1 MINRERIVEYI
12 IDEIMEGDAY
22 LKYLDYYWDNPGK
35 LERDINTLKRML
47 AEVRRLT
54 IFRSRKLDS
63 GAGALGRMVYLI
75 FAAALE
81 VSEKLLGTA
90 EEDLERLITTGSLEM

>member
-1 MINRERIVEYI
+1 MVDRKRIVDFI
-12 IDEIMEGDAY
+12 IDEIVEGEAY
-22 LKYLDYYWDNPGK
+22 LKYLDYYWDSPEK

-54 IFRSRKLDS
+54 IFKNRKLDI

-81 VSEKLLGTA
+81 ASEKLLGTV
-90 EEDLERLITTGSLEM
+90 EEDLERLLTTGSLEM